1 MAKILK
7 NRELDPK
14 LAAILAS
21 ITERAH
27 ARSRETALH
36 KEMKRQRSQGL
47 TSSIKYSTKR
57 EITPERLYFSTFREA
72 MLWLKDNPKS
82 AIVRNPSGE
91 GFMTLYP
98 IK

>member
-1 MAKILK
+1 MAQTLK

-21 ITERAH
+21 ITERVH
-27 ARSRETALH
+27 ARSKKATI
-36 KEMKRQRSQGL
+36 
-47 TSSIKYSTKR
+47 TSPGRI
-57 EITPERLYFSTFREA
+57 YFSTFREA
-72 MLWLKDNPKS
+72 MLWLKNNPKS
-82 AIVRNPSGE
+82 AIVRNPNGE